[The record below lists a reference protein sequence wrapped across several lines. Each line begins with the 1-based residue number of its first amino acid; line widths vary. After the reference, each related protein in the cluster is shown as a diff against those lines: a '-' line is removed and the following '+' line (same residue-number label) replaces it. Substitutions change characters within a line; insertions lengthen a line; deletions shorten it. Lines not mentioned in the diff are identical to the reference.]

1 MSNGSKVARN
11 GSTSKTGGLGKR
23 VITCTAG
30 LIKEIEVTFACRY
43 SNVQDFPEKFPD
55 FFYSVCV

>member
-23 VITCTAG
+23 VITCIAG
-30 LIKEIEVTFACRY
+30 SIKKREKSLLHVGIPMYKMFVTY
-43 SNVQDFPEKFPD
+43 FPIRRSIFI
-55 FFYSVCV
+55 